1 MFEQWVGWEYND
13 SKEIRK
19 VNYPLFYLLQ
29 QDKHTLKNQAK
40 HLFCIEGLNTL

>member
-13 SKEIRK
+13 SKETT
-19 VNYPLFYLLQ
+19 LFFNLLQ
-29 QDKHTLKNQAK
+29 QHKHTLKNQAK